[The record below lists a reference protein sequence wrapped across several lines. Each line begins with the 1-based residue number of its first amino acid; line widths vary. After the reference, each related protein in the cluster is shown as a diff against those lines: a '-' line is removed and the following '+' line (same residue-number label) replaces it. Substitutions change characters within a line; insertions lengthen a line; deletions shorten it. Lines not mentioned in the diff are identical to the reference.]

1 MQIFEAD
8 CYCYTKY
15 LNSFFTEIPEMVKD
29 DLETK
34 AYKAV
39 LSIRSK
45 ITDISNTLHDL
56 NMKLSHM
63 IKDKRSYYDML
74 KGNDCLDYR

>member
-1 MQIFEAD
+1 MA
-8 CYCYTKY
+8 
-15 LNSFFTEIPEMVKD
+15 KD

-45 ITDISNTLHDL
+45 IIDISNTLNDL
-56 NMKLSHM
+56 DMKMSHI

-74 KGNDCLDYR
+74 RGNDYSY